1 MPMGGEKKWRVL
13 YFDDNAL
20 ALQATTFG
28 FADTEIDLSTANNFE
43 ELQSRLDAGT
53 YDLVLL
59 DVEVPE
65 VFGDDVG
72 SVLRGSRGL
81 ETPIYLYSSLP
92 EAELE
97 ERAKDA
103 GLDGFICK
111 DVGMEGLIEALLTR
125 LKAKS

>member
-1 MPMGGEKKWRVL
+1 MGGDKKWKVL

-20 ALQATTFG
+20 ALQATTFA
-28 FADTEIDLSTANNFE
+28 FAETEMELSTASNFE
-43 ELQSRLDAGT
+43 ELQSRLDEGS

-72 SVLRGSRGL
+72 SVLKGSRGL

-92 EAELE
+92 PEELE

-111 DVGMEGLIEALLTR
+111 DVGMEGLMSAVRAR
-125 LKAKS
+125 LNAKS

>member
-1 MPMGGEKKWRVL
+1 MGADKKWTVL

-20 ALQATTFG
+20 ALAATTFA
-28 FADTEIDLSTANNFE
+28 FAETEMELETAGDLE
-43 ELQSRLDAGT
+43 ELQARLDGRS

-72 SVLRGSRGL
+72 SVLKGSRGL
-81 ETPIYLYSSLP
+81 TTPIYLYSSLP
-92 EAELE
+92 AEELE
-97 ERAKDA
+97 ERAQDA

-111 DVGMEGLIEALLTR
+111 DVGMEGLIEALRAVLS
-125 LKAKS
+125 AKT